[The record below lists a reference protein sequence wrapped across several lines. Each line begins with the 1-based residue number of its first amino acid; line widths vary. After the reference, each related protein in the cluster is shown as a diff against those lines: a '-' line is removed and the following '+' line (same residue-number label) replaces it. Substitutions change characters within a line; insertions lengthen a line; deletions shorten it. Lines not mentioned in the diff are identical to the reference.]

1 MMLLYYIISKKE
13 RQSRQ
18 TKFNQVS
25 DTYVLYMWN
34 VFLYNQFPQFWML
47 GLFIVIPVF
56 VVTHRYI
63 VVAIDCL
70 KRCCLYEEYCQCWIE
85 LLASVQGR
93 SWKCLKIIR
102 LEDQFLLYIIKFSL
116 LYVGKAVFNQFVID
130 RLNAPYINITRTVL

>member
-1 MMLLYYIISKKE
+1 MIPLYYTISKKE

-18 TKFNQVS
+18 TKFNHVS

-34 VFLYNQFPQFWML
+34 VFRYNQFPCFWML
-47 GLFIVIPVF
+47 CLFIVIPDF

-93 SWKCLKIIR
+93 SWKCLKTIH
-102 LEDQFLLYIIKFSL
+102 LEDQLLLYIFL
-116 LYVGKAVFNQFVID
+116 LK
-130 RLNAPYINITRTVL
+130 LLCVLCYMWEK